1 MINDAD
7 FQKAVELIG
16 KSNKVLI
23 TTHTRPDGD
32 GCGCIAAISETLTT
46 LGKNPKILLLSEAP
60 ARYEFLFKQPVGEDV
75 ATDEHRLTQEIK
87 NKSVLRQAQD
97 GERSRTVKSVAN
109 YQQKLEIFSKKTKI
123 DSDLIIIV
131 DTATYNQL
139 PELVSLLSSLVHPPS
154 SLVIDHHVTS
164 PAYPKACP
172 SLDFAR
178 DGEPVEPSGS
188 DNLGDVRLIDNS
200 AAATALIVFD
210 LLKYAGWPITK
221 KIAEAFFVAVST
233 DTGWFQFDNTDSRTL
248 KVCAELIDAGV
259 NPSKMY
265 RQLYQNF
272 SPQQF
277 SLMVAMLNTLE
288 LHLGGRFAMQHLTQ
302 EYFKKAGAKYSDT
315 ENLIDECRRIS
326 GVEAAALFV
335 EQADGQVKVS
345 LRSFATN
352 SIKSV
357 KSVKSVAKC
366 PIDVCKVA
374 AKFGG
379 GGHKMAA
386 GAHLPGPIENAK
398 KLVFNAVAEQFK
410 QPI

>member
-46 LGKNPKILLLSEAP
+46 LGKNVKILLLSEAP
-60 ARYEFLFKQPVGEDV
+60 AQYEFLFKQKP
-75 ATDEHRLTQEIK
+75 
-87 NKSVLRQAQD
+87 
-97 GERSRTVKSVAN
+97 
-109 YQQKLEIFSKKTKI
+109 EIFSKKTTPPLLQGFGV
-123 DSDLIIIV
+123 DLIVIV
-131 DTATYNQL
+131 DTDTYNQL
-139 PELVSLLSSLVHPPS
+139 PEFVSRLSSLVPRPW

-164 PAYPKACP
+164 
-172 SLDFAR
+172 
-178 DGEPVEPSGS
+178 
-188 DNLGDVRLIDNS
+188 DNIGDCHLIDNS
-200 AAATALIVFD
+200 AAATAMIVFD
-210 LLKYAGWPITK
+210 LFKYAAWPITK
-221 KIAEAFFVAVST
+221 KIAEALFVAVAT

-248 KVCAELIDAGV
+248 KVCAELIDAAV
-259 NPSKMY
+259 IPSKMY

-277 SLMVAMLNTLE
+277 RLMVAMLNTLE
-288 LHLGGRFAMQHLTQ
+288 LYRLVNGKWKLVTTNYKLPITKHQLPILAMQHLTQ
-302 EYFKKAGAKYSDT
+302 EDFKQTGANYSDT
-315 ENLIDECRRIS
+315 ENLIDQCRRIK

-335 EQADGQVKVS
+335 EQANGQVKVS
-345 LRSFATN
+345 LRSWEKCSHRLTQIN
-352 SIKSV
+352 TENKRY
-357 KSVKSVAKC
+357 KSVKSVAKIS
-366 PIDVCKVA
+366 IDVCKIA

-379 GGHKMAA
+379 GGHKLAA

-410 QPI
+410 QST

>member
-46 LGKNPKILLLSEAP
+46 LGKNVKILLLSEAP
-60 ARYEFLFKQPVGEDV
+60 AQYEFLFKQKP
-75 ATDEHRLTQEIK
+75 
-87 NKSVLRQAQD
+87 
-97 GERSRTVKSVAN
+97 
-109 YQQKLEIFSKKTKI
+109 EIFSKKTTPPLLQGFGV
-123 DSDLIIIV
+123 DLIVIV
-131 DTATYNQL
+131 DTDTYNQL
-139 PELVSLLSSLVHPPS
+139 PEFVSRLSSLVPRPW

-164 PAYPKACP
+164 
-172 SLDFAR
+172 
-178 DGEPVEPSGS
+178 
-188 DNLGDVRLIDNS
+188 DNIGDCHLIDNS
-200 AAATALIVFD
+200 AAATAMIVFD
-210 LLKYAGWPITK
+210 LFKYAAWPITK
-221 KIAEAFFVAVST
+221 KIAEALFVAVAT

-248 KVCAELIDAGV
+248 KVCAELIDAAV
-259 NPSKMY
+259 IPSKMY

-277 SLMVAMLNTLE
+277 RLMVAMLNTLE

-302 EYFKKAGAKYSDT
+302 EDFKQTGANYSDT
-315 ENLIDECRRIS
+315 ENLIDQCRRIK

-335 EQADGQVKVS
+335 EQANGQVKVS
-345 LRSFATN
+345 LRSWEKCSHRLTQIN
-352 SIKSV
+352 TENKRY
-357 KSVKSVAKC
+357 KSVKSVAKIS
-366 PIDVCKVA
+366 IDVCKIA

-379 GGHKMAA
+379 GGHKLAA

-410 QPI
+410 QST